1 MTHDLTLEQKIE
13 VAAEQIEN
21 SLELGLSSEKRQI
34 RLILT
39 QFAQELVSGDSTGD
53 SGLHLQR
60 VSNLLPDPYK
70 GEHNKDRIAE
80 YQRLAAEYRC
90 DEWTVGR
97 IFSKGIDFMRQL
109 ARQ

>member
-1 MTHDLTLEQKIE
+1 MIHDLTLEQKIE

-39 QFAQELVSGDSTGD
+39 QFAQELVSGDNTKD

-60 VSNLLPDPYK
+60 VSQRSELLNVLGK
-70 GEHNKDRIAE
+70 HIAE
-80 YQRLAAEYRC
+80 QYDI
-90 DEWTVGR
+90 DE
-97 IFSKGIDFMRQL
+97 KGAIEQL
-109 ARQ
+109 EWKCKNL